1 MQMEKYHRLLIK
13 KLKAEASHDYEQY
26 AEAVASLDGF
36 EVRIDSLECFF
47 GWSTPLC
54 QEWVAKYQISMLEDE
69 ELEAGEKGRVGPSV
83 GISSASAL
91 QTKDFISTLRYC

>member
-36 EVRIDSLECFF
+36 EVRACVRESIGHSVSEQTHERELCTSDLIPHSPVLPIFPSSLSQHMPYT
-47 GWSTPLC
+47 ST
-54 QEWVAKYQISMLEDE
+54 
-69 ELEAGEKGRVGPSV
+69 
-83 GISSASAL
+83 
-91 QTKDFISTLRYC
+91 

>member
-36 EVRIDSLECFF
+36 EVRI
-47 GWSTPLC
+47 
-54 QEWVAKYQISMLEDE
+54 
-69 ELEAGEKGRVGPSV
+69 PS
-83 GISSASAL
+83 
-91 QTKDFISTLRYC
+91 